1 MDIIREIENTVTK
14 DLSSLTFGNFDGV
27 HLGHQ
32 AIIEEMVKKS
42 KAENIESILV
52 TFNPHPQAIIGKN
65 AKKRFLL
72 QSFNQRME
80 SIEKLGVDKVVCI
93 KFDKKFSKIKPIK
106 FIELLVQNF
115 LPKYIFS
122 NRNNYFGYRKEGDLD
137 FLVSQSKKMNYKVID
152 VGYIKKSDKIIS
164 SSLIRKQINNGDLK
178 SVKNMLGREF
188 SIQGKV
194 VRGNGLGTKIGF
206 PTANVEIP
214 DSTILPNDGVYYVK
228 VLFKK
233 KIFAGMCNIGVRPTI
248 GSQGAKRVEVHLLR
262 GKGIDLYEKK
272 IKIIIIKFIRNET
285 KFKTLEE
292 LKGQLVIDKELCLK
306 Y

>member
-65 AKKRFLL
+65 AKKRFLI

-80 SIEKLGVDKVVCI
+80 IIEKLGVDKVVCI

-106 FIELLVQNF
+106 FIELLVQNC

-122 NRNNYFGYRKEGDLD
+122 NRNNYFGYRKEGDMD
-137 FLVSQSKKMNYKVID
+137 FLVSQSKIMNYKVID

-194 VRGNGLGTKIGF
+194 VKGSGLGTKIGF

-214 DSTILPNDGVYYVK
+214 ESAILPNDGVYYVK

-248 GSQGAKRVEVHLLR
+248 SSQREKCVEVHLLK
-262 GKGIDLYEKK
+262 GEGIDLYEKK

-285 KFKTLEE
+285 KFKTVDE